1 MRRLF
6 IYFFF
11 HLIANTIVHGQS
23 IRSSMAAPIAQLL
36 TYSSVHHSPFNMV
49 ANQAVLARFDNFSG
63 AVYGEKRFALKELSQ
78 YTGII
83 SFPTSSGNFGVSV
96 DHFGD
101 LPYNETGV
109 GLAYGRQ
116 LSEMIDIGVQFNYYN
131 FQTQGY
137 GSASSINVEGGIL
150 FHLSEIFKAGF
161 HIYNPG
167 GSKIGKEVTE
177 SLPSVYSAGFG
188 YDLTQKVF
196 IGASIEK
203 MEGQPLNLNA
213 GVHYYFE
220 DKLSAC
226 GGINSANSS
235 YFIGFGV
242 LVKNLRLDI
251 IASMHPQLGISP
263 GLLLTFSPPP
273 KAQSNNNE

>member
-1 MRRLF
+1 VRRLF

-36 TYSSVHHSPFNMV
+36 TYSSVHRSPFNMV
-49 ANQAVLARFDNFSG
+49 ANQATLAKIDNISG
-63 AVYGEKRFALKELSQ
+63 GVYGEKRFALKELSQ
-78 YTGII
+78 YKGII
-83 SFPTSSGNFGVSV
+83 SFPTSSGNFGISV

-116 LSEMIDIGVQFNYYN
+116 LGDMIDIGVQFNYYN

-137 GSASSINVEGGIL
+137 GSASSINAEGGVL
-150 FHLSEIFKAGF
+150 FHLSETFEAGF

-177 SLPSVYSAGFG
+177 NLPSVYSAGLGF
-188 YDLTQKVF
+188 DLSKKVYL
-196 IGASIEK
+196 GASIEK
-203 MEGQPLNLNA
+203 TEGQPLNLNA
-213 GVHYYFE
+213 GIHYYFE

-226 GGINSANSS
+226 GGVSSANSS

-251 IASMHPQLGISP
+251 LASLHPQLGVSP
-263 GLLLTFSPPP
+263 GLLLTFSPPK
-273 KAQSNNNE
+273 KAQSNNE